1 MKSIRHN
8 SLGRRAARA
17 AACLALCASGVAC
30 KQTDASVER
39 SAPAANLAAAPVA
52 LIQPTLPA
60 SPASTGA
67 ASLSGSVRILSADA
81 AVLQRPTTAAFRG
94 NDVWVAIGQLSALF
108 SDGGKPQLPFQ
119 ALSVA
124 LADGAAGTSPITLP
138 GSDFYPEGITAASD
152 GTLYVGSIMQGVIMK
167 VPAGSLRA
175 EPFVEKGVAKRGVLG
190 MTVDAD
196 RQMLWFCDSN
206 PKLEEVKKAGELV
219 GVRLTD
225 AKELV
230 RHALSREA
238 DKAPFC
244 NDVIV
249 SPDGALWIT
258 DSAVGRVFHVPAK
271 AALEPNSAV
280 VWLSGGEVGPPPT
293 GGSGANGLEWMDG
306 VLIVANVGR
315 GQLVHVNP
323 QSDPQGA
330 APATEA
336 RAIELRLEGSDKPL
350 TLCSPDGLARVP
362 GSKNKL
368 VVVENGGCAE
378 KAPRII
384 EVTLKG

>member
-1 MKSIRHN
+1 MKSIRHT

-17 AACLALCASGVAC
+17 ACCLALCASGVAC
-30 KQTDASVER
+30 KQTDASVET
-39 SAPAANLAAAPVA
+39 SAPAASLAAAPVA
-52 LIQPTLPA
+52 LTQPTPPTPA
-60 SPASTGA
+60 PTGA

-81 AVLQRPTTAAFRG
+81 QLLQRPTTAAFRG

-119 ALSVA
+119 ALAIA
-124 LADGAAGTSPITLP
+124 LADGASGASPITLP
-138 GSDFYPEGITAASD
+138 GTDFYPEGITAASD

-206 PKLEEVKKAGELV
+206 PKLEEAKKAGELV

-258 DSAVGRVFHVPAK
+258 DSAIGRVFHVPAK
-271 AALEPNSAV
+271 AALQANSAE
-280 VWLSGGEVGPPPT
+280 VWLSGGEVGPPPS

-315 GQLVHVNP
+315 GQLVHINP
-323 QSDPQGA
+323 QRDPQSA
-330 APATEA
+330 APAAEA
-336 RAIELRLEGSDKPL
+336 RAIELQLEGSDKPL

-384 EVTLKG
+384 EVTIRG

>member
-1 MKSIRHN
+1 
-8 SLGRRAARA
+8 
-17 AACLALCASGVAC
+17 
-30 KQTDASVER
+30 
-39 SAPAANLAAAPVA
+39 
-52 LIQPTLPA
+52 
-60 SPASTGA
+60 
-67 ASLSGSVRILSADA
+67 
-81 AVLQRPTTAAFRG
+81 
-94 NDVWVAIGQLSALF
+94 
-108 SDGGKPQLPFQ
+108 
-119 ALSVA
+119 
-124 LADGAAGTSPITLP
+124 
-138 GSDFYPEGITAASD
+138 
-152 GTLYVGSIMQGVIMK
+152 
-167 VPAGSLRA
+167 
-175 EPFVEKGVAKRGVLG
+175 
-190 MTVDAD
+190 
-196 RQMLWFCDSN
+196 MLWFCDSN
-206 PKLEEVKKAGELV
+206 PKLEEAKKAGELV

-315 GQLVHVNP
+315 GQLVHINP
-323 QSDPQGA
+323 QSA
-330 APATEA
+330 APAAEA
-336 RAIELRLEGSDKPL
+336 RAIELRREGSDKPL

-384 EVTLKG
+384 EVTLEG